1 MAETDHFA
9 ARATAG
15 RAAVIIAQ
23 EHDRETARDMTFGL
37 LTGFILVCVHYD
49 GWDRVLHE
57 INELAA
63 QSRGHAEKIKPV
75 LVVNNSKSGRD
86 VA

>member
-1 MAETDHFA
+1 MSEDHQWK

-15 RAAVIIAQ
+15 RAAVIIANEQ
-23 EHDRETARDMTFGL
+23 DRETARDMTFGL
-37 LTGFILVCVHYD
+37 MTGMILACVEYE
-49 GWDRVLHE
+49 GWDSVLHE

-63 QSRGHAEKIKPV
+63 QSRGHAERSKPV
-75 LVVNNSKSGRD
+75 LVVNNGR